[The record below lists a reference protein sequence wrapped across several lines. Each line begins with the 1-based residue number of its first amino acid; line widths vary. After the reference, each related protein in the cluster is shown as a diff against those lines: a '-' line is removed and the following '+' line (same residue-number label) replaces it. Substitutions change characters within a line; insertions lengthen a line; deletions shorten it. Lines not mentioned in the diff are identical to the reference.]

1 MTELVMVGFAE
12 QHRAV
17 EVLSQL
23 QRLKFDWASDL
34 RDGVAVEVE
43 PDGRL
48 RMLQSQLL
56 DPAAEARR
64 EFEWVALLNAIVPQ
78 PHPTSAN
85 RNTKGS
91 TVNAQSHTWLQ
102 EMSFDQDFKRNAAA
116 LLRPG
121 SSAILAA
128 IYDWRS
134 AMELL
139 SGYSNL
145 VLHTTIV
152 RSTQGNEQET
162 SRDMKTGSKNILSDW
177 ICSTNTRREQT

>member
-1 MTELVMVGFAE
+1 MTELVMVGFGE

-34 RDGVAVEVE
+34 REGIAVEVE
-43 PDGRL
+43 ADGRL
-48 RMLQSQLL
+48 RMLQSHLL

-64 EFEWVALLNAIVPQ
+64 EFEWEALLSAIVPQ

-85 RNTKGS
+85 PNPKGS
-91 TVNAQSHTWLQ
+91 AINAQSRSWLQ

-121 SSAILAA
+121 NSAIFAA

-152 RSTQGNEQET
+152 RSTQGTEQET
-162 SRDMKTGSKNILSDW
+162 ATERKTGVRDSLTNW
-177 ICSTNTRREQT
+177 IHGTNTRREQT